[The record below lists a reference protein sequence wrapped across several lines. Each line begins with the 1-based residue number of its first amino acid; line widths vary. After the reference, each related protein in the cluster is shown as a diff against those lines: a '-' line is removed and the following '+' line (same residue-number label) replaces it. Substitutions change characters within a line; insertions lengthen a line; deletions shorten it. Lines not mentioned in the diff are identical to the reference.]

1 MNLVSLP
8 SFLPYC
14 APLDLIKAGK
24 PAAVD
29 ALQLCSLL
37 LPQTNRTR
45 LHRVLRLIH
54 KASSN
59 RQLVLSKTKSNR
71 EVLLEHFSSIV
82 LKQESHSISPLHIPA
97 FHKSDSSADCGSG
110 SGSGRGRG
118 GAKSEEEKESL
129 KRLVGFM
136 SHHYQQIFKVQLCK
150 TENCVDFEV
159 ACDFCHLFRSQIPD
173 NLRREVQKRLD
184 LLSSGKVIE

>member
-1 MNLVSLP
+1 LSA
-8 SFLPYC
+8 FLP
-14 APLDLIKAGK
+14 PLAIDLLGAALTAGLIKAGK
-24 PAAVD
+24 PSAVD

-71 EVLLEHFSSIV
+71 EVLLEQFSSIV
-82 LKQESHSISPLHIPA
+82 LKQESHSISPLHLPAA
-97 FHKSDSSADCGSG
+97 FHKSSDSSADGGSG
-110 SGSGRGRG
+110 GRGRG
-118 GAKSEEEKESL
+118 AAKSEEEKESL

-136 SHHYQQIFKVQLCK
+136 SQHYQQIFKV
-150 TENCVDFEV
+150 
-159 ACDFCHLFRSQIPD
+159 
-173 NLRREVQKRLD
+173 
-184 LLSSGKVIE
+184 

>member
-1 MNLVSLP
+1 MLC
-8 SFLPYC
+8 SFLPISV
-14 APLDLIKAGK
+14 LILAGLVKERK
-24 PAAVD
+24 PSAVD

-71 EVLLEHFSSIV
+71 EVLLDHFSTIV
-82 LKQESHSISPLHIPA
+82 FKSATHTISPLHIAA
-97 FHKSDSSADCGSG
+97 FVKSDSSTDG
-110 SGSGRGRG
+110 GSGRGRG
-118 GAKSEEEKESL
+118 MAKSEEERESL

-136 SHHYQQIFKVQLCK
+136 SQHYQQIFKVQLAEFDCFYVCILMY
-150 TENCVDFEV
+150 E
-159 ACDFCHLFRSQIPD
+159 I
-173 NLRREVQKRLD
+173 
-184 LLSSGKVIE
+184 